1 MGISEQEQYPSHYQT
16 LFFFFFALWNFAILT
31 AVSLAMLNSS
41 SVVKPVLQVTTTS
54 PRSLLV

>member
-16 LFFFFFALWNFAILT
+16 LFFFFALWNFAILT

>member
-16 LFFFFFALWNFAILT
+16 IFFFALWNFAILT
-31 AVSLAMLNSS
+31 AISLAMLNSS
-41 SVVKPVLQVTTTS
+41 SVVKPMLQVTTT